1 MAELGKVN
9 KSNPYSDL
17 IDKNYPFNTATGKA
31 DHEETAIFLLDIME
45 TGRKAQS

>member
-1 MAELGKVN
+1 MLGKVN
-9 KSNPYSDL
+9 KWNPYSDL
-17 IDKNYPFNTATGKA
+17 TDKNYLFNTATGKA